1 MSQIKSVLIAV
12 SYVATV
18 LAVSSAAYAQD
29 DGLEGLDALFA
40 EPTAEPTVAPVTSEV
55 PVTVTATDAVPDP
68 APEAALDAAPPPST
82 VDALSEIEVESL
94 RAPVAAPTTTDE
106 EAPRQIEE
114 IVVTAQKTK
123 QSLQQVPVSV
133 TAVSGEFIAETGSVD
148 LADVSLYVPNVRVDA
163 DDLGSPQI
171 FIRGFGTNAF
181 NPSFEGSV
189 GFVQDEIY
197 YGRPGYFTES
207 MFDIDRVEVLRGP
220 QGTLFG
226 KNTIAGVFN
235 VSTVEPTGEFSTNAS
250 YSYGENQAH
259 HFEAGAGGELTD
271 WMGMRV
277 SGLYRK
283 EDGELYNQYQDRDE
297 ESLEQKAG
305 RVRLRFYPSLNVQTE
320 LLLQTSETEAPFW
333 PYQLKDLDA
342 DTRAYLQSFDA
353 DMEDDPYDFIT
364 STDTPGYIEKGSNT
378 AALNTQWQIGEAV
391 GINDLV
397 TTLIIGYSDFYIDQ
411 LNELDVSP
419 ADIAR
424 LDSHEDHKQLT
435 GELRFTGN
443 ADSLFGLG
451 TGVEFVAGGFFYD
464 SNYVLDASILAG
476 ADLGSFLLTSDFRQ
490 LAGCN
495 LVPTL
500 NPVLNPL
507 LCSDGQSIPGI
518 PLIGDLLSGVI
529 GDDGYT
535 FAYEQDVQSY
545 AFFGQMTWN
554 LNPQW
559 ALTTGLR
566 VSREEKEVD
575 SSGTANCLSAAV
587 GVCVMATLLESQD
600 YDQPGLR
607 RSESDVSP
615 KFILQYFA
623 SDDVNV
629 YASWTK
635 GFKSG
640 GFNAISLTGEDL
652 EYEPEEA
659 QTAELGIKSQWLDR
673 TLRINATLYAT
684 RFDNLQVL
692 AFNGI
697 FFDVS
702 NAAAA
707 RSSGLEADMLW
718 LTPWEPLSIMAS
730 VGVLDA
736 RYDEYATAPAPIRN
750 PQTGELQLGATQDL
764 SDKRI
769 AFAPRTTGTLTPM
782 LSFPVFNLMAKIAGD
797 LIYQGDQYTDTD
809 LDEATYVDAYLKY
822 GARLMLSDAQD
833 RWTLTLGGTNL
844 GDKRVLNQVVDATF
858 FPGTYWAQQ
867 ASGRQ
872 LFAAIS
878 LSF

>member
-12 SYVATV
+12 SCVATV
-18 LAVSSAAYAQD
+18 WVASTVAQAQD
-29 DGLEGLDALFA
+29 DGLEALDALFA
-40 EPTAEPTVAPVTSEV
+40 EASAQPTAEPDPGAEADAETTSEV
-55 PVTVTATDAVPDP
+55 V
-68 APEAALDAAPPPST
+68 PEAAPDAPPPST
-82 VDALSEIEVESL
+82 ADALSEIEVEPL
-94 RAPVAAPTTTDE
+94 RAPVGAPTTTDE

-235 VSTVEPTGEFSTNAS
+235 VSTVEPSGEFSTSAS
-250 YSYGENQAH
+250 YSYGENQTH
-259 HFEAGAGGELTD
+259 RFEAGAGGELTD
-271 WMGMRV
+271 WMGVRV

-333 PYQLKDLDA
+333 PYQLQDLDA

-353 DMEDDPYDFIT
+353 EIEDDPYNFIT

-378 AALNTQWQIGEAV
+378 AALNTQWQIGEAA
-391 GINDLV
+391 GISDLV
-397 TTLIIGYSDFYIDQ
+397 STLIVGYSDFYIDQ

-435 GELRFTGN
+435 GELRFTGS

-495 LVPTL
+495 LVPEL
-500 NPVLNPL
+500 NPLLNPL

-566 VSREEKEVD
+566 VSREKKEVD
-575 SSGTANCLSAAV
+575 SSGTANCLTAAL

-600 YDQPGLR
+600 YDQPGLQ

-623 SDDVNV
+623 SDEVNV

-673 TLRINATLYAT
+673 TLRLNATLYAT

-797 LIYQGDQYTDTD
+797 VIYQGDQYTDSD
-809 LDEATYVDAYLKY
+809 LDPNTHVDAYTQY
-822 GARLMLSDAQD
+822 AARLSLGNQAETWS
-833 RWTLTLGGTNL
+833 LTIGGTNL
-844 GDKRVLNQVVDATF
+844 SDELVLNQVTDALL
-858 FPGTYWAQQ
+858 FPGPYYAQQ

-872 LFAAIS
+872 LFAA
-878 LSF
+878 LSIKW

>member
-1 MSQIKSVLIAV
+1 MLIAT
-12 SYVATV
+12 SCVAASLLASPV
-18 LAVSSAAYAQD
+18 LQAQD
-29 DGLEGLDALFA
+29 AATSDELDALFA
-40 EPTAEPTVAPVTSEV
+40 EPESTAEPTT
-55 PVTVTATDAVPDP
+55 
-68 APEAALDAAPPPST
+68 EAAPDSASDSAPPPST
-82 VDALSEIEVESL
+82 SDALNEIEVEPL
-94 RAPVAAPTTTDE
+94 RAPSGAPVASSDE

-133 TAVSGEFIAETGSVD
+133 TAVAGDFIQETGSVD

-189 GFVQDEIY
+189 GFVQDEIF

-235 VSTVEPTGEFSTNAS
+235 VSTVEPGGDLAATAR
-250 YSYGENQAH
+250 YSYGENNAH
-259 HFEAGAGGELTD
+259 HVEAAVGGDLTD
-271 WMGMRV
+271 WMGIRV
-277 SGLYRK
+277 AGLYRK
-283 EDGELYNQYQDRDE
+283 DDGELYNQFQNRNE
-297 ESLEQKAG
+297 ESLEQTAG
-305 RVRLRFYPSLNVQTE
+305 RVKLRFYPTLGVQSE
-320 LLLQTSETEAPFW
+320 LLLQTSETKAPFW
-333 PYQLKDLDA
+333 PYQLLGLDA
-342 DTRAYLQSFDA
+342 DTRAYLQSFDPEI
-353 DMEDDPYDFIT
+353 EDDPLDFRT

-378 AALNTQWQIGEAV
+378 VALNTQWQMGEV
-391 GINDLV
+391 GGLNEL
-397 TTLIIGYSDFYIDQ
+397 TSTLIVGYSDFYIDQ

-435 GELRFTGN
+435 GELRFSGN

-451 TGVEFVAGGFFYD
+451 TGVEFVSGAFWYD
-464 SNYVLDASILAG
+464 SNYTLDASILAG
-476 ADLGSFLLTSDFRQ
+476 QDLGSFLLTSDFRQ

-495 LVPTL
+495 AVPEL
-500 NPVLNPL
+500 GALLNPL

-518 PLIGDLLSGVI
+518 PIIGDLLAGVV
-529 GDDGYT
+529 GNDRYT
-535 FAYEQDVQSY
+535 FDYRQDVQSF
-545 AFFGQMTWN
+545 ALFGQLTWN
-554 LNPQW
+554 LNEQW
-559 ALTTGLR
+559 AITPGLR
-566 VSREEKEVD
+566 YSHESKQVD
-575 SSGTANCLSAAV
+575 TAGQPVCALSALRP
-587 GVCVMATLLESQD
+587 CIMTTLLEGNA
-600 YDQPGLR
+600 YDQSGLE
-607 RSESDVSP
+607 RSESDLSP
-615 KFILQYFA
+615 KFTVQYFA
-623 SDDVNV
+623 SDELNF
-629 YASWTK
+629 YASWAK

-640 GFNAISLTGEDL
+640 GINAISLTGEDL

-659 QTAELGIKSQWLDR
+659 QTAELGVKSQWFDR

-730 VGVLDA
+730 VGLLDA
-736 RYDEYATAPAPIRN
+736 RYDEYDSAPAPVRN

-764 SDKRI
+764 ADQRI

-782 LSFPVFNLMAKIAGD
+782 LNFPLFGLMAKLAAD
-797 LIYQGDQYTDTD
+797 VIYQGDQYTDTD
-809 LDEATYVDAYLKY
+809 LDENTHVDAYVKY
-822 GARLMLSDAQD
+822 GARIVLSDAQD
-833 RWTLTLGGTNL
+833 RWSLTLGGTNL
-844 GDKRVLNQVVDATF
+844 GDKRVLNQVIDATF
-858 FPGTYWAQQ
+858 FPGSYFAQQ

-872 LFAAIS
+872 LFAAVS
-878 LSF
+878 VNF